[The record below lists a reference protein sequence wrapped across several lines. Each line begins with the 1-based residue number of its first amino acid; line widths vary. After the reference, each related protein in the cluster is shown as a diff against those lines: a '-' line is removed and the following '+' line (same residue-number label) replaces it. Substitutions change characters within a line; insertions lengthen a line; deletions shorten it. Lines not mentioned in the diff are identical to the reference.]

1 MKRIASILIGLS
13 LGLLFFVASAH
24 ALDDTKIMTANI
36 PFEFTVGSISFPAG
50 QYKFL
55 RVGDNTF
62 QVRDADGR
70 SLFIMATA
78 PIRPNEPPEKSMLK
92 FANVDGRHVLIQI
105 WNGHAAMGNEFENKQ
120 YHVELAKRP
129 TVEVSAN

>member
-1 MKRIASILIGLS
+1 MKRIASILIRLS
-13 LGLLFFVASAH
+13 FGLLFFVASAH

-129 TVEVSAN
+129 TVDVSAN